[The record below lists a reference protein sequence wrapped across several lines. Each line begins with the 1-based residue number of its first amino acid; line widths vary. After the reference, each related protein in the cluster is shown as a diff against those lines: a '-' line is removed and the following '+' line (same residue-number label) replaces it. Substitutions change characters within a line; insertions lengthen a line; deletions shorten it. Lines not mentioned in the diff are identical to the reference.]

1 MEQRRYLARG
11 FTLIE
16 GLVVLA
22 VLAVLISLTLPNL
35 RRTMARGKLLT
46 PVRDVER
53 LVSVARLK
61 AVNSRQPVTMT
72 FTVGEKQDS
81 VAVSGT
87 RMSGLE
93 QSYVLPVGIRF
104 RRPPSESGP
113 AVPSPVVLAPTGS
126 LEGNV
131 DPAVYFGD
139 ERGNFIRLT
148 FSRATGQIRRE
159 KLLPG
164 ETSVWQ
170 GPTQEGKWV
179 WLY

>member
-1 MEQRRYLARG
+1 MKQRRHLARG

-53 LVSVARLK
+53 LVSVGRLK
-61 AVNSRQPVTMT
+61 AVNSRQSVTMT
-72 FTVGEKQDS
+72 FTVGESQDS

-93 QSYVLPVGIRF
+93 QNYQLPLGIRF
-104 RRPPSESGP
+104 RRPDSGSP
-113 AVPSPVVLAPTGS
+113 VPSPVVLTPTGS
-126 LEGNV
+126 VEGNA
-131 DPAVYFGD
+131 DPVVYFGD